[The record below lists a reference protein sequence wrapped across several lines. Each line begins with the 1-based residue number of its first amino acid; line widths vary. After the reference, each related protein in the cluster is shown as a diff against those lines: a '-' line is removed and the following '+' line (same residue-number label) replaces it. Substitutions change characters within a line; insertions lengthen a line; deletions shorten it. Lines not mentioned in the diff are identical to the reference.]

1 MLRFPSRGF
10 RTVNYPATLIL
21 IIALMTLSPTSAS
34 GDGESF
40 QVTENDDEINIETDV
55 LRAKIRKRGYVS
67 GVAGGSLL
75 DKKTGAHD
83 LGYGLDI
90 VDWIMEPGSDQQYRD
105 QLPDH
110 LRYEYNNLVHGK
122 RPKRMIEGPQIC
134 TEAKEIDATI
144 IRATDFVAVK
154 LQYTYTMA
162 PPGKKAGSKW
172 SQTMV
177 FPRGKR
183 YFISSDR
190 IDAVNSSD
198 AMFLRIDMPG
208 HVIHEKGDTFSEIY
222 LSYRGRI
229 PSSEFFAD
237 FSPDTKFN
245 YRRDHALE
253 KDGQAPKRFIRGYH
267 LRDSHSGQDGP
278 WLAGLT
284 LDSSLVHEA
293 WCNQRGY
300 ICMIQEFGGRPIEP
314 GQHFSAA
321 FVVGF
326 FDSIDEMNEVYDQ
339 YQGTT
344 GIEVSDDR
352 WKLVK

>member
-1 MLRFPSRGF
+1 
-10 RTVNYPATLIL
+10 VNYTATPIL
-21 IIALMTLSPTSAS
+21 IIANMIFFPTSAS

-40 QVTENDDEINIETDV
+40 QVTENDDEITIETDA
-55 LRAKIRKRGYVS
+55 LHAKIRKRGYVS
-67 GVAGGSLL
+67 GVAGGSLV

-90 VDWIMEPGSDQQYRD
+90 VDWLMEPGSDQAYRD
-105 QLPDH
+105 QLPDD
-110 LRYEYNNLVHGK
+110 LRYEYDNLEHGK

-134 TEAKEIDATI
+134 TQAKEIDATI

-154 LQYTYTMA
+154 MQTTYTIA
-162 PPGKKAGSKW
+162 PPGKKTGSKW
-172 SQTMV
+172 SQTIV

-183 YFISSDR
+183 YFLSSDR
-190 IDAVNSSD
+190 IDAVNSSE

-208 HVIHEKGDTFSEIY
+208 HVRHEQGDTFSEIF
-222 LSYRGRI
+222 LSYRGQI
-229 PSSEFFAD
+229 PSSEFFED

-253 KDGQAPKRFIRGYH
+253 KTGQTPQRFIRGYR
-267 LRDSHSGQDGP
+267 LRDSNSGKDGP

-284 LDSSLVHEA
+284 LDASLVHEA
-293 WCNQRGY
+293 WCHQRGY
-300 ICMIQEFGGRPIEP
+300 VCMIQEFGGRRIEA
-314 GQHFSAA
+314 GQHFGAA